1 MQVRIVKILEVSV
14 PSGRSTCLFGY
25 IFQAL
30 ACTFRY
36 QAKLRLAPRYQGGTY
51 RTKGSLLLRN
61 PMQSI
66 ERNHEI
72 KLVFE
77 RKAASVRHLKSK
89 VRQGCRTEVALG
101 EANHVSRRIDTH
113 DRSLRNARS
122 DLCCDLPVAASDI
135 EDSLRTVEIEQSEY
149 FLSHRF
155 LQRRTARILGSIP
168 FCHVRR
174 SEEHTSELQS
184 PCNLV

>member
-1 MQVRIVKILEVSV
+1 MQVRILKILEVSL
-14 PSGRSTCLFGY
+14 PSRHSTCLFCY

-30 ACTFRY
+30 AYTFRY
-36 QAKLRLAPRYQGGTY
+36 QAKLRLGPRYEGGTY

-89 VRQGCRTEVALG
+89 VGQRRWTEVASG
-101 EANHVSRRIDTH
+101 EANHVSRWIDAYNRAL
-113 DRSLRNARS
+113 RSTRS
-122 DLCCDLPVAASDI
+122 DL
-135 EDSLRTVEIEQSEY
+135 
-149 FLSHRF
+149 
-155 LQRRTARILGSIP
+155 RRDP
-168 FCHVRR
+168 
-174 SEEHTSELQS
+174 
-184 PCNLV
+184 

>member
-1 MQVRIVKILEVSV
+1 MQVRILKILEVSL
-14 PSGRSTCLFGY
+14 PSRRSTCLFGY

-51 RTKGSLLLRN
+51 RTKRGLLLRN

-77 RKAASVRHLKSK
+77 RQAPSVRHFKSK
-89 VRQGCRTEVALG
+89 VGQRRGAEVAD
-101 EANHVSRRIDTH
+101 ARR
-113 DRSLRNARS
+113 
-122 DLCCDLPVAASDI
+122 LPFKNEFD
-135 EDSLRTVEIEQSEY
+135 
-149 FLSHRF
+149 
-155 LQRRTARILGSIP
+155 
-168 FCHVRR
+168 
-174 SEEHTSELQS
+174 
-184 PCNLV
+184 

>member
-36 QAKLRLAPRYQGGTY
+36 QAKLRLAPRYKGGTY
-51 RTKGSLLLRN
+51 GTKGSLLLRN

-77 RKAASVRHLKSK
+77 RQAASVRHLKSNIGQ
-89 VRQGCRTEVALG
+89 RRGTEVASG
-101 EANHVSRRIDTH
+101 EGNHISRWIDAH
-113 DRSLRNARS
+113 DRALRSARS
-122 DLCCDLPVAASDI
+122 DLCGDLPVAASDI
-135 EDSLRTVEIEQSEY
+135 KDPFRTVEIEQSEY
-149 FLSHRF
+149 FLPHRF
-155 LQRRTARILGSIP
+155 
-168 FCHVRR
+168 
-174 SEEHTSELQS
+174 
-184 PCNLV
+184 